1 MKYEL
6 NAFLHLYANTAE
18 SLSQFITEA
27 QLIRLGDDEYSLSSH
42 GWEMQLGGIA
52 ELSGSARGSRNLD
65 FFNWLVECLDR
76 SDWDYSIEVF
86 EDSGRLLKR
95 YVK

>member
-6 NAFLHLYANTAE
+6 NAFLHLYANSTDSLTQLIA
-18 SLSQFITEA
+18 LSQ
-27 QLIRLGDDEYSLSSH
+27 LNNLGDDEYTLSQFA
-42 GWEMQLGGIA
+42 WEAELAGRD
-52 ELSGSARGSRNLD
+52 ELSGSARGNRDLE
-65 FFNWLVECLDR
+65 FFEWFVDCLEK